1 MSDRNFSRR
10 SFIKVV
16 AGSGAGLVLGACMP
30 LPANAKGGKKGK
42 TEGANAFAPSV
53 WISIEPSGQ
62 VSITVSKPDIGQ
74 GVRTSMAMI
83 VADELDVDWKDVTV
97 IQAPASNLY
106 GGQGVGGSGST
117 MSLWNPLRQAGATAR
132 QMLVQAAAQAMSI
145 TPSDCRVA
153 NGVVSHPNGSKK
165 MSYGEL
171 AALAAT
177 LPMPDMSQVKL
188 KDPSEWKIIGKPMR
202 RVDNAAV
209 VTGKAQFGLD
219 AVIPG
224 AHYAVIDMPP
234 AFGASIKSVD
244 DKEAKKVPGVTHVL
258 QAPFGVVVVG
268 TNTHAALQGRAALK
282 VDWDRSTNAS
292 VDSASIRTA
301 MKELIQ
307 PWPAAHAG
315 AAKSIEAA
323 YELPYLAHACME
335 PMCCTVIPEGD
346 KATAYVPTQSPEGA
360 QSAIANGLGIGREN
374 VKVNVTLAG
383 GGFGRRGGGDFTGQC
398 AWIAKQTGKPIK
410 LMWTREDD
418 MRHDNYRPA
427 SQHACR
433 GSVDANGKIVGFDHQ
448 MMQAGGGRRGGGG
461 GAAEFRSAGTWYS
474 FGQQSYNSS
483 AASPV
488 PTGAWRSVAN
498 SQIGFVVE
506 SFVDELAHAA
516 GKDPFEFRR
525 EHIANPRL
533 KKCLEAAAEK
543 AGWGKPLPKG
553 HGRGIT
559 CFSGWNS
566 HCAHVAEVSVDAKGK
581 VRVHKL
587 VAAVDCGTEVN
598 PLGIDAQMEGAGI
611 DGISTALCSEITI
624 EGGGV
629 KQGSFD
635 DFEWLRIGEAPVI
648 EVVHVPSGDRPG
660 GMGEVGYPSAAPA
673 IANAI
678 FAATGKRMR
687 RLPIRP
693 ADLV

>member
-1 MSDRNFSRR
+1 
-10 SFIKVV
+10 
-16 AGSGAGLVLGACMP
+16 
-30 LPANAKGGKKGK
+30 
-42 TEGANAFAPSV
+42 
-53 WISIEPSGQ
+53 
-62 VSITVSKPDIGQ
+62 
-74 GVRTSMAMI
+74 MAMI
-83 VADELDVDWKDVTV
+83 VADELDVDWKDVAV
-97 IQAPASNLY
+97 IQAPASSVY

-145 TPSDCRVA
+145 APGDCRVS
-153 NGVVSHPNGSKK
+153 NGVVSHPNGTKK

-177 LPMPDMSQVKL
+177 LPAPEPGQVKL
-188 KDPSEWKIIGKPMR
+188 KDPSEWKYIGKPMR
-202 RVDNAAV
+202 RVDNKDV
-209 VTGKAQFGLD
+209 VTGKATYGLD
-219 AVIPG
+219 PVIPG
-224 AHYAVIDMPP
+224 VHYAVIEMPR
-234 AFGASIKSVD
+234 AFGSSVKSVD
-244 DKEAKKVPGVTHVL
+244 DTEAKKVPGVTHVL

-268 TNTHAALQGRAALK
+268 TNTFAALK
-282 VDWDRSTNAS
+282 GRSALKIEWDNGPNAAVNS
-292 VDSASIRTA
+292 DSIDTA
-301 MKELIQ
+301 LKEAVRE
-307 PWPAAHAG
+307 WPAAHAG
-315 AAKSIEAA
+315 AAKTIEAKFD
-323 YELPYLAHACME
+323 LPYLAHACME
-335 PMCCTVIPEGD
+335 PMCCTVVPEGD

-360 QSAIANGLGIGREN
+360 QGAIANGLGIGREN

-427 SQHACR
+427 SHHACR
-433 GSVDANGKIVGFDHQ
+433 GSVSADGKIVGLDHQ
-448 MMQAGGGRRGGGG
+448 MIQAGGGRRGGGG
-461 GAAEFRSAGTWYS
+461 GGDFRNSGTWYG
-474 FGQQSYNSS
+474 FGQSVYSSS
-483 AASPV
+483 ASSPV

-498 SQIGFVVE
+498 SQVGFVIE

-525 EHIANPRL
+525 DHISNPRL
-533 KKCLEAAAEK
+533 KKCLETAAEK
-543 AGWGKPLPKG
+543 AGWGQSLPKG
-553 HGRGIT
+553 RGRGIT

-566 HCAHVAEVSVDAKGK
+566 HIAHVAEVSVDAQGK

-598 PLGIDAQMEGAGI
+598 PLTIKAQIEGAGI
-611 DGISTALCSEITI
+611 DGISTALKSAITI

-635 DFEWLRIGEAPVI
+635 DFEWLRIDEAPVI
-648 EVVHVPSGDRPG
+648 EVHHVPSGDRPG

-673 IANAI
+673 VANAI
-678 FAATGKRMR
+678 FAATGKRVR

-693 ADLV
+693 SDLA